1 MWGWEDPACLHI
13 QSAGVTVASHTLGM
27 SEQEWTQL
35 EQDRL
40 GLTRKSPVS
49 CRELGNYLLLENVIP
64 PLNGGY
70 FSNSLRNHSHVTIGP
85 CRGKLDLYM
94 GHVSQ
99 QSAKCSK
106 HIVSDGDTGRRDMH
120 LNTHRES
127 GG

>member
-1 MWGWEDPACLHI
+1 MDPAG
-13 QSAGVTVASHTLGM
+13 AGQAGPHEEVT
-27 SEQEWTQL
+27 
-35 EQDRL
+35 R
-40 GLTRKSPVS
+40 VS
-49 CRELGNYLLLENVIP
+49 CQELGNYLLLENVIP
-64 PLNGGY
+64 LLNGGY

-120 LNTHRES
+120 LNTHRER